1 MEKTY
6 PSLEKLEIQDNNK
19 PTLICDADEVIF
31 NFMHDFLIFLK
42 KKELFFNWKSY
53 ALTGNILQ
61 HNNKP
66 LNSNEVKNLIIKF
79 FESCTLNMK
88 LINGAESSLKK
99 ISKYFNIIILSNIP
113 FQFYYIRKNALINNN
128 LNFPFFANTGEKGTA
143 CSTMLNIFKKKVWFI
158 DDSPIQIESVKKKE
172 PIIKTILFIDNKKLA
187 KLVNNK
193 NNCDFYSTNWS
204 FNKKILLND
213 MKKYE

>member
-1 MEKTY
+1 
-6 PSLEKLEIQDNNK
+6 
-19 PTLICDADEVIF
+19 
-31 NFMHDFLIFLK
+31 
-42 KKELFFNWKSY
+42 
-53 ALTGNILQ
+53 
-61 HNNKP
+61 
-66 LNSNEVKNLIIKF
+66 
-79 FESCTLNMK
+79 
-88 LINGAESSLKK
+88 
-99 ISKYFNIIILSNIP
+99 
-113 FQFYYIRKNALINNN
+113 
-128 LNFPFFANTGEKGTA
+128 
-143 CSTMLNIFKKKVWFI
+143 MLNIFKKKVWFI